1 MTPSSPAPL
10 PHPGEGQW
18 KRPASVLV
26 VVYTAADEVLVM
38 RRRQPPDFW
47 QSVTG
52 SLEWSETESLVAAQ
66 RELQE
71 ETGLSGVDIIACGVT
86 NRFPILPAW
95 QHHYPPEVVENVE
108 QVFQVRLPVRKPITL
123 NPAEH
128 DHYEW
133 LPRELAAAR
142 VSSWTNRAAILNLP
156 S

>member
-1 MTPSSPAPL
+1 MGVESSLRA
-10 PHPGEGQW
+10 
-18 KRPASVLV
+18 KRPESVLV

-38 RRRQPPDFW
+38 RRRRPPDFR

-52 SLEWSETESLVAAQ
+52 SLEWAETDPLDAAR

-71 ETGLSGVDIIACGVT
+71 ETGLSGVEIIACGAT

-95 QHHYPPEVVENVE
+95 RHRYPPEVVENVE
-108 QVFQVRLPVRKPITL
+108 QVFRVRLPDRQPITL

-133 LPRELAAAR
+133 LPRELAAIR